1 MLVCAVSEGNFEPI
15 EPCFD
20 LVFSHADVYF
30 GTRNLGFVYNA
41 VCKAGTFQRAFVFS
55 SAVASLGACVV
66 ISAKD
71 LHVVGL
77 DNSFHIRH
85 ITVAHFRSIPIEQ
98 LMERMAVWE
107 VLVD

>member
-1 MLVCAVSEGNFEPI
+1 MPIYILVLEAVETVALFVRKPGNFHSI
-15 EPCFD
+15 
-20 LVFSHADVYF
+20 
-30 GTRNLGFVYNA
+30 
-41 VCKAGTFQRAFVFS
+41 FS
-55 SAVASLGACVV
+55 SAVASLVACIV